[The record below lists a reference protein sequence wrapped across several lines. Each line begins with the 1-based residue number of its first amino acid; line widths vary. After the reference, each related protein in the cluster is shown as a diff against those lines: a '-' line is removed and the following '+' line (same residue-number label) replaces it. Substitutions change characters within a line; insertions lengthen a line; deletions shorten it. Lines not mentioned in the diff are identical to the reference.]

1 MRRGCITVGD
11 VRCDGCGRTI
21 KHPERY
27 LLMSEE
33 GSEEGKTLC
42 YCVDCCLNKGYAH
55 YKKME
60 KGEQVLTFFTEE
72 MGNIP

>member
-1 MRRGCITVGD
+1 MRRGCIAVGD

-21 KHPERY
+21 RHPERY
-27 LLMSEE
+27 LLMSE
-33 GSEEGKTLC
+33 GDSKEGKTLC

-55 YKKME
+55 YKKVE

-72 MGNIP
+72 MGKA

>member
-1 MRRGCITVGD
+1 MHRGCITVGS

-33 GSEEGKTLC
+33 DDEEEKMLR
-42 YCVDCCLNKGYAH
+42 YCIACSLKLGYAH
-55 YKKME
+55 YKKVE

-72 MGNIP
+72 

>member
-1 MRRGCITVGD
+1 MRRGCIAVSD
-11 VRCDGCGRTI
+11 VHCDGCGRTI

-33 GSEEGKTLC
+33 GKEGKTLC

-55 YKKME
+55 YRKVE
-60 KGEQVLTFFTEE
+60 KDKEVLTFFAEE
-72 MGNIP
+72 IGK

>member
-1 MRRGCITVGD
+1 MRRGCIAVGD

-27 LLMSEE
+27 LLMNEE
-33 GSEEGKTLC
+33 DSEEGKTLR

-72 MGNIP
+72 MGNKP